1 MTQISLSSLHIAAL
15 CMMCSS
21 LFAQTPEA
29 NSAKAD
35 FSQNSHYAQAD
46 QNLLQSGS
54 RVKVVFLGDSITE
67 YWGSRSGAWFSEE
80 GWINR
85 GIGGQT
91 SAQLLLRER
100 SDAINLHPEV
110 IVLEA
115 GSNDMRLG
123 FKPEEIREH
132 FLTMGELAEFN
143 HIAVFVE
150 TMTPTCDCFRPVS
163 GLRTVE
169 RIRRLNELLSA
180 MCIEK
185 GWKLIDVSSPLVDS
199 KDHMQK
205 ELTVDGVHPNNAGYS
220 LMAPIIEEALKN
232 YRGPASMNR

>member
-100 SDAINLHPEV
+100 SDAINLH
-110 IVLEA
+110 
-115 GSNDMRLG
+115 
-123 FKPEEIREH
+123 PEEIREH